1 MKFYAICDDEGKG
14 KRKKYAWAFP
24 VYGYPTKKIVC
35 ERCNRQWNDFRPIYE
50 ERLGVPI
57 ALTNE
62 YFADIAGCEAM
73 TMVNEKVKL
82 LIESNSIQSVT
93 FSKMPVI
100 TQDKLSNEEK
110 KKLRDE
116 GYNVKNL
123 SNINTQYYMLYPEIG
138 ANLHESSNFKWVDEG
153 EYVCKHCGYGVGYE
167 LGDYLAP
174 YYIKESSWNG
184 TDIFRIEELMGSIF
198 CTEKVK
204 KLFVEN
210 DVSGVLFKEIEAR

>member
-50 ERLGVPI
+50 ERLGFPI

-167 LGDYLAP
+167 LKDYSAP
-174 YYIKESSWNG
+174 YYIKQSSWNG
-184 TDIFRIEELMGSIF
+184 NDVFRIKELMGSIV
-198 CTEKVK
+198 CTEKFK
-204 KLFVEN
+204 DLLIEN
-210 DVSGVLFKEIEAR
+210 DVSGVCFKEIEAR